1 MRIHHFIFKTDYWWD
16 TSNVRLVVNN
26 FYPSCLIWCVA
37 YLWICFFENSL
48 LNVVLAL
55 VLFYC
60 LKLFIFIVDLKFA
73 SFADEPLGLIY
84 SNIVLHWELDMAV
97 AVLALNFKFT

>member
-1 MRIHHFIFKTDYWWD
+1 M
-16 TSNVRLVVNN
+16 
-26 FYPSCLIWCVA
+26 
-37 YLWICFFENSL
+37 
-48 LNVVLAL
+48 LAL